1 MTKRRLGLQ
10 FPPKHSNAF
19 FSGQT
24 HKIRGCFRCV
34 DLQPI
39 KRLDVA
45 FLSNSHVIEELML
58 LPDSEGKLRPT
69 IDSSYQAIVDND
81 TTILEWYHKANH
93 GDTMEKTYDVEL
105 VWNICE
111 FEEGKI
117 TYFVRE
123 RWKAF
128 DLARYYVVMEYPNN
142 PPVWL

>member
-1 MTKRRLGLQ
+1 
-10 FPPKHSNAF
+10 
-19 FSGQT
+19 
-24 HKIRGCFRCV
+24 
-34 DLQPI
+34 
-39 KRLDVA
+39 
-45 FLSNSHVIEELML
+45 VIEEMML

-69 IDSSYQAIVDND
+69 IDSSYQVIVDND

-93 GDTMEKTYDVEL
+93 GDTMEKIYDVEL
-105 VWNICE
+105 VWNIYE